1 MKKGI
6 IFIIAL
12 LLNIGI
18 FAQAPNKMSY
28 QTVIRNA
35 SGIPVNGLV
44 GIRISIYQNAIGGTP
59 VYVETHIT
67 TTNINGLASLE
78 IGNGTIVLGTIAGID
93 LSTGPYFIK
102 TEADPSGG
110 ANYTISG
117 SSEMLSVPYALYA
130 GNGSWTKNGNNIYN
144 SNAGNVG
151 IGTNTPLEKLDVA
164 GIGSFG
170 VGGKLKIFNDGNGIL
185 SNQAGAFRMY
195 TGVNTGYIW
204 YINNVERMR
213 MSSAGNLGIGNNA
226 PTAKLDVAGSVKIVN
241 GSEGAGKVL
250 TSDAAGLTSW
260 TGPIGFQAIGGS
272 GTFGPGSVT
281 TRIFPDEVYDD
292 GNGYNPATGIYT
304 VPETGTY
311 VLYFSEGFTGNP
323 GASNWLNYGFE
334 INGAAYYN
342 NITPGPSYWG
352 IQLSRTMHLVAGD
365 NIFVRYYNA
374 TGLTLYATET
384 TNMASFS
391 VHKIK

>member
-93 LSTGPYFIK
+93 WSTGPYFIK

-144 SNAGNVG
+144 SNAGNV
-151 IGTNTPLEKLDVA
+151 
-164 GIGSFG
+164 
-170 VGGKLKIFNDGNGIL
+170 
-185 SNQAGAFRMY
+185 
-195 TGVNTGYIW
+195 
-204 YINNVERMR
+204 
-213 MSSAGNLGIGNNA
+213 
-226 PTAKLDVAGSVKIVN
+226 
-241 GSEGAGKVL
+241 
-250 TSDAAGLTSW
+250 
-260 TGPIGFQAIGGS
+260 
-272 GTFGPGSVT
+272 
-281 TRIFPDEVYDD
+281 
-292 GNGYNPATGIYT
+292 
-304 VPETGTY
+304 
-311 VLYFSEGFTGNP
+311 
-323 GASNWLNYGFE
+323 
-334 INGAAYYN
+334 
-342 NITPGPSYWG
+342 
-352 IQLSRTMHLVAGD
+352 
-365 NIFVRYYNA
+365 
-374 TGLTLYATET
+374 
-384 TNMASFS
+384 
-391 VHKIK
+391 